1 MNLVANE
8 IQYWWISDYIHVL
21 LDELCK
27 YSMLWVKLHNLTTTL
42 STHKMYIHTVVEVG
56 GGTDQGSGIEVA

>member
-8 IQYWWISDYIHVL
+8 IHFIVWWISDYIHVL

-27 YSMLWVKLHNLTTTL
+27 YYGLSYITL
-42 STHKMYIHTVVEVG
+42 LEL
-56 GGTDQGSGIEVA
+56 